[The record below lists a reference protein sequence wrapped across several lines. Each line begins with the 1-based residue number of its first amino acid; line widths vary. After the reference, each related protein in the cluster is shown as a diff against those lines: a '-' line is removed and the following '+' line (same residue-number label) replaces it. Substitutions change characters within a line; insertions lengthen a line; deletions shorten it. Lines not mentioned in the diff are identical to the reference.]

1 MRERILVV
9 DDDKQ
14 VTGYL
19 SKMLSEVAQFSVE
32 VAETAEEALQ
42 KIRSVKF
49 DLVLVDLKLP
59 DMDSIQLITQI
70 VNSKPEIVTV
80 LITGHASIDS
90 AVEAMKKGASDYLTK
105 PFDLDDMFTR
115 LRRVLSEK
123 KRFLSIKNHSDGCS
137 FSWEKI
143 REMKEDQTEF
153 WAGDGLTRLRIV
165 DINEREGTIYIITR
179 EGKKTWPL
187 DFQKLEEVHDMV
199 HRGKIA
205 LLAYDIDRHIPTWG
219 NYVLGLLKYLD
230 CKTPPPPTRGGIE
243 YL

>member
-1 MRERILVV
+1 MREKILVV

-19 SKMLSEVAQFSVE
+19 SKTLSEVAEFSVE
-32 VAETAEEALQ
+32 VAETAEKALQ
-42 KIRSVKF
+42 KIQSVMF

-59 DMDSIQLITQI
+59 DMDGIQLITEI
-70 VNSKPEIVTV
+70 VNSKPEILTV
-80 LITGHASIDS
+80 LITGHATIDS
-90 AVEAMKKGASDYLTK
+90 AVEAMRRGASDYITK
-105 PFDLDDMFTR
+105 PFDLDDMVTR
-115 LRRVLSEK
+115 LHRVLSEK
-123 KRFLSIKNHSDGCS
+123 KRFSSIKNYSEGCS

-143 REMKEDQTEF
+143 MEMKDSQIEF

-187 DFQKLEEVHDMV
+187 GFQKLEKVHNMV
-199 HRGKIA
+199 HRGAIA
-205 LLAYDIDRHIPTWG
+205 LLAYEIDRHIPTWG
-219 NYVLGLLKYLD
+219 NYVSGLLKYLG
-230 CKTPPPPTRGGIE
+230 CKALPPPTRGGIK